1 MAERPRIWLP
11 MLRPPRLKEL
21 LGENPARE
29 ALAEARAALQGLL
42 EDIRGMAE
50 ALQGEPKPP
59 EGPGPGCV
67 VADETLTVKGH
78 LEGLAK
84 GLGGFGVLRTSAE
97 RLARAADAAR
107 SLGEEELASSLE
119 AIRGRLPSVRTPEAA
134 REALQE
140 LERIVPKAW
149 ELGKGCKHGKHGR
162 AGCPECRLVLE
173 SLPEFLRRGK
183 GA

>member
-1 MAERPRIWLP
+1 MAEMPRIWLP

-29 ALAEARAALQGLL
+29 ALAEARAALQEAL
-42 EDIRGMAE
+42 EDIRGMAK
-50 ALQGEPKPP
+50 ALQGGPKPP

-107 SLGEEELASSLE
+107 SLGEEELARSLE

-134 REALQE
+134 REAMQE

-149 ELGKGCKHGKHGR
+149 ELGKGCKHGR

-173 SLPEFLRRGK
+173 SLPEFIRRGK